1 MSERGVRG
9 VRTVGGFRASRRAR
23 DVDELDDGANEARA
37 LEDRA
42 QWADT
47 GPEPYASPTNG
58 TTATD
63 YDPGASK
70 ASQAADTRTE
80 PYVVVSEGARRGR
93 RPSTGIPRWLVG
105 VLAVIAGLGIAF
117 AALFGIWW
125 NGQRVQANNRAA
137 AQRTAQ
143 NFLIALTNFDSRSIN
158 SDFRRITSYATGD
171 FSKQAQQFFG
181 PQIRQQL
188 EASQAASRG
197 QISSLYVQSA
207 GGNNASVY
215 AVVDQ
220 TIVNNKFSAPQAD
233 ELRFVLTLNKVSAG
247 WRIGEVTVL
256 QAPTTNNSGAA
267 TSPASPA
274 SPPSR

>member
-23 DVDELDDGANEARA
+23 DVDELEDGAVADRA

-47 GPEPYASPTNG
+47 GQEPYASPTNG

-63 YDPGASK
+63 YNHGVSQ

-93 RPSTGIPRWLVG
+93 RASTGIPRWLVG
-105 VLAVIAGLGIAF
+105 VLAVTAGLGIAF

-125 NGQRVQANNRAA
+125 NGQRVQSNNRAA
-137 AQRTAQ
+137 AQHTAQ

-158 SDFRRITSYATGD
+158 SDFGRITGYATGD
-171 FSKQAQQFFG
+171 FAKQAQQFFG

-207 GGNNASVY
+207 TGNNASVY

-233 ELRFVLTLNKVSAG
+233 ELRFVLTLNKLSAG
-247 WRIGEVTVL
+247 WRVGEVTVL
-256 QAPTTNNSGAA
+256 QAPTTNSSGAGAA
-267 TSPASPA
+267 TSPTSP
-274 SPPSR
+274 